1 MLNSE
6 AQQVEFR
13 QVTGRINMSFMKQ
26 WFAVTHTIRQIEI
39 PASLDG

>member
-6 AQQVEFR
+6 AQQVEVR
-13 QVTGRINMSFMKQ
+13 QVTGRINMSLMKQ
-26 WFAVTHTIRQIEI
+26 RFAFTHTILQIEI